1 MTTTK
6 TRRPAARKVSPAK
19 QAEIDAART
28 EKIDKLGKDLEAAV
42 ASLDT
47 ETTWVDFLDYLT
59 KAASKYSIGN
69 QMLIWAEGA
78 RRGFTPRLVQSHGA
92 WERAGHRIRSRED
105 GGNAIW
111 IYGPIMRRLNKAEA
125 DAREAQTGKRIPRN
139 DKGGS
144 RDQYLVGFKPVP
156 VFDASQVQDPEN
168 VVLPEPIVRRRQV
181 SGPMPELLTGDDPTG
196 ALADIE
202 RLIKEHGLEL
212 SYVDPAALGG
222 ANGDTNGTRVRIRND
237 VDKAQ
242 TIKTAVHELAH
253 NMLGHVGGGERR
265 GGLTRGQRE
274 SEAESTA
281 YVVLGALGFDTG
293 AYSAP
298 YVSSWS
304 EGNVETI
311 RAAITEV
318 SNTVKAILAAL
329 DPGTETGQDDVPA
342 PAA

>member
-1 MTTTK
+1 MPTK
-6 TRRPAARKVSPAK
+6 TRRPARKVSAAK
-19 QAEIDAART
+19 RAEIDAART
-28 EKIDKLGKDLEAAV
+28 EKVDQLGKDLEAAV
-42 ASLDT
+42 ASLDN
-47 ETTWVDFLDYLT
+47 ETQWVDFLDYLT

-69 QMLIWAEGA
+69 QMLIWSEGA
-78 RRGFTPRLVQSHGA
+78 RRGFTPRLVQAHGA
-92 WERAGHRIRSRED
+92 WERAGHAIAKGEK
-105 GGNAIW
+105 AIW

-125 DAREAQTGKRIPRN
+125 DAREAQTGRRIPRN
-139 DKGGS
+139 DQGGS
-144 RDQYLVGFKPVP
+144 RDKFLVGFKPVP
-156 VFDASQVQDPEN
+156 VFDASQVADPEN
-168 VVLPEPIVRRRQV
+168 VVLPEPIVRRRMV

-202 RLIKEHGLEL
+202 RMIKERDLEL
-212 SYVDPAALGG
+212 IYVDAAQLGG
-222 ANGDTNGTRVRIRND
+222 ANGRTNGVKVEIRND

-274 SEAESTA
+274 AEAESTA

-298 YVSSWS
+298 YVATWS

-311 RAAITEV
+311 RTALTEV
-318 SNTVKAILAAL
+318 SNTVKAILTAL
-329 DPGTETGQDDVPA
+329 DPGEQDGEDGDPA
-342 PAA
+342 TAA